1 MVSAMHVL
9 WPFLLFLT
17 HFVTCSFYPWTT
29 AAVVLLLDISLIAA
43 SLRRICSDISS
54 ALFNFRDYIMRML
67 SFEWLTTSRVFRSTC
82 ELASATGIFDGGNSE
97 EVRPS
102 ATPVIQPRFTVD
114 AEYRSSEA
122 PVIQPREAHD
132 EHTGPSQTP
141 VIQPRK
147 AAEET
152 YRPSETPRIQPQ
164 LTPEKP
170 HGPSETPV
178 IQPRVDFTSL
188 HKASQAPKIQPR
200 LDHIS
205 SQRESETPRM
215 HPQMVARQPY
225 RASEA
230 PKIQPCYLEFD
241 TMENCPH
248 IGFSEDSG
256 ASTSKGSTGYSTS
269 SRKSKSPRKTG
280 GRNDGKETESKN
292 FVSQIDD
299 QNKYEDFSQELDWS
313 KEEKKTSTPRKKRV
327 EE

>member
-1 MVSAMHVL
+1 MEILVDLFAELHSLLRTRLPDRWDFVDLTHNKDLNAILNDITYFTVYIAFLVWFVKVTISRIEDTSGRRLEARDKCLVAVVSMVSAMHVL

-152 YRPSETPRIQPQ
+152 YRPSETPRIQP
-164 LTPEKP
+164 
-170 HGPSETPV
+170 
-178 IQPRVDFTSL
+178 
-188 HKASQAPKIQPR
+188 
-200 LDHIS
+200 
-205 SQRESETPRM
+205 
-215 HPQMVARQPY
+215 
-225 RASEA
+225 
-230 PKIQPCYLEFD
+230 
-241 TMENCPH
+241 
-248 IGFSEDSG
+248 
-256 ASTSKGSTGYSTS
+256 
-269 SRKSKSPRKTG
+269 
-280 GRNDGKETESKN
+280 
-292 FVSQIDD
+292 
-299 QNKYEDFSQELDWS
+299 
-313 KEEKKTSTPRKKRV
+313 
-327 EE
+327 